1 MDNPLASNEQSA
13 WDLYFCAALPV
24 AKENG
29 LPTGKGL
36 DAQWVEAARLAA
48 TIADVMIQER
58 RLREPNP

>member
-1 MDNPLASNEQSA
+1 MDSSLHSNEQSA

-48 TIADVMIQER
+48 AIADVMLKER
-58 RLREPNP
+58 RLRDLNP